1 MRVVFSV
8 AILSAGIVTMLG
20 GCDANQLYMGSK
32 TVGGVNAGVN
42 PDQTNGWLVVGYD
55 RTFAAVV
62 PRSVDDPTTGRKEAM
77 ASLVCSR
84 VAVKGITLKQYR
96 ESIATGKAAED
107 FSEALKT
114 NPAPGK
120 DFFEGCKDKPASG
133 TAQTGGGEG

>member
-1 MRVVFSV
+1 MRLVFSV

-20 GCDANQLYMGSK
+20 GCEANQLYMGTK
-32 TVGGVNAGVN
+32 TVVGVNAGVN

-62 PRSVDDPTTGRKEAM
+62 PRSVDDPTTGRQEAM

-84 VAVKGITLKQYR
+84 VAVRGITLKQYR

-107 FSEALKT
+107 FSAALKT
-114 NPAPGK
+114 DPKPVK
-120 DFFEGCKDKPASG
+120 DFFECFKDKPIPG
-133 TAQTGGGEG
+133 TAQAGGTQG